1 MTTAHGGLINGV
13 CSLTSRST
21 CMGFQDHNCCPME
34 RTRLYP
40 RYQTGF
46 RLFCKG
52 FSRYLRVGVRGENS
66 GVGGEDIGGDG
77 AMIVVDVAE
86 AVEVKLIISE
96 VLVARM
102 MRL

>member
-1 MTTAHGGLINGV
+1 MTMSRDKLINGV
-13 CSLTSRST
+13 FSLTSHRT

-40 RYQTGF
+40 QYQ
-46 RLFCKG
+46 KG
-52 FSRYLRVGVRGENS
+52 FQCYFNGVTRYLRVGVRGES
-66 GVGGEDIGGDG
+66 SGGDD
-77 AMIVVDVAE
+77 AVIVVDVAE

-102 MRL
+102 MRLQFDV